1 MMLRSHHPG
10 FDNDRARGCAGGPT
24 MSADKSNNGEHS
36 TTSPARLS
44 HAVLRT
50 TRLKEMIEWY
60 INVLGAQ
67 VLYQNDFAAF
77 LTYDDEHHRIALFAV
92 PGLVEKPKRSSGL
105 DHLAFFYSTVGDWI
119 STYER
124 LKAAGI
130 TPRVSIHHGLS
141 MSLYYRDPDDNGVEL
156 SIDNVEKA
164 KWHDYM
170 RNSLKENPLGAPM
183 DPDELAAKYHA
194 GAPESEIRRF
204 TPSPGKFDPEI
215 LRRIVE

>member
-1 MMLRSHHPG
+1 
-10 FDNDRARGCAGGPT
+10 

-105 DHLAFFYSTVGDWI
+105 DHLAFFYSTLADWI
-119 STYER
+119 TNYER
-124 LKAAGI
+124 LKALGI
-130 TPRVSIHHGLS
+130 TPRVGIHHGVT
-141 MSLYYRDPDDNGVEL
+141 MSLYYRDPDDNGIEL
-156 SIDNVEKA
+156 SIDSVAKA
-164 KWHDYM
+164 EWHEYM
-170 RNSLKENPLGAPM
+170 RNQLGKNLIGAPL
-183 DPDELAAKYHA
+183 DPDDLARRYHA
-194 GAPESEIRRF
+194 GVPEAELRYF
-204 TPSPGKFDPEI
+204 DPTPGKIDPEA
-215 LRRIVE
+215 LRRMAE